1 MGETIMFST
10 RAINLKH
17 SKSNEAGFSL
27 LELIIGLGMTLT
39 IVGVGAT
46 LLSSSFNIRS
56 RENRRTDAVAAAQ
69 HALNMMS
76 RDIANAGFGLR
87 KNGIVNDDSDASSIR
102 IRSNLD
108 AFSGTSGAASLAQVD
123 EDVEYFLHKTD
134 TDPNSTRGEL
144 FRYDVNLNQSRL
156 LVANVDDFEIY
167 YFDRRVDYTLDPT
180 GGIIV
185 TTPGVTGLMGPNGEL
200 AEVSD
205 QSQTSYV
212 VITLM
217 INLDAVGT
225 PGQPG
230 YIPASQVQLATD
242 VALRNRNL
250 AFY

>member
-1 MGETIMFST
+1 MGKTIMFST
-10 RAINLKH
+10 RAINRKP
-17 SKSNEAGFSL
+17 SQSNEAGFSL

-69 HALNMMS
+69 HALNSLS

-87 KNGIVNDDSDASSIR
+87 KNGIVNEDSDASSIR

-108 AFSGTSGAASLAQVD
+108 AFSGTSGAASLAQAD

-144 FRYDVNLNQSRL
+144 FRYDVNLQQSRL

-167 YFDRRVDYTLDPT
+167 YFDRRVDYTLDPS

-185 TTPGVTGLMGPNGEL
+185 TTLINGTPL
-200 AEVSD
+200 AEVDD
-205 QSQTSYV
+205 QSQTTYI